1 MNKYEQ
7 IGAQELLSMLNDGEL
22 MSVKDTVTKS
32 MMQTNSVR
40 ESNLFKL
47 VQLFYMGFYCSVQ
60 KQLML
65 VWNVHNQQ
73 CNYYDVKKFDVIFL
87 CNI

>member
-32 MMQTNSVR
+32 IIPANSVR
-40 ESNLFKL
+40 EKKTVFYSNLVFNISI
-47 VQLFYMGFYCSVQ
+47 LFSVR

-65 VWNVHNQQ
+65 V
-73 CNYYDVKKFDVIFL
+73 
-87 CNI
+87 

>member
-7 IGAQELLSMLNDGEL
+7 VGAQELLAMLNDGEL

-32 MMQTNSVR
+32 MVPANSVR
-40 ESNLFKL
+40 GKKL
-47 VQLFYMGFYCSVQ
+47 KTCLKYQSLYSSVR

-65 VWNVHNQQ
+65 V
-73 CNYYDVKKFDVIFL
+73 
-87 CNI
+87 